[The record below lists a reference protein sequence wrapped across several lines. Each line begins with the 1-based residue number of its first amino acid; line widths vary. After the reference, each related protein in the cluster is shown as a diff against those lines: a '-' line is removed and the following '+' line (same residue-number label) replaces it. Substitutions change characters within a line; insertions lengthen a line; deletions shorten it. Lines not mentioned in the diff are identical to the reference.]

1 MPNNSQFNLLELVEL
16 EHFLMVQLILV
27 PLEHL
32 LLLLIM
38 VQLMFD
44 QGMQELVQLTL
55 EQLQN

>member
-1 MPNNSQFNLLELVEL
+1 MPNKSQYYLLVLVEL
-16 EHFLMVQLILV
+16 EHFLMVHLILV
-27 PLEHL
+27 SLEHL